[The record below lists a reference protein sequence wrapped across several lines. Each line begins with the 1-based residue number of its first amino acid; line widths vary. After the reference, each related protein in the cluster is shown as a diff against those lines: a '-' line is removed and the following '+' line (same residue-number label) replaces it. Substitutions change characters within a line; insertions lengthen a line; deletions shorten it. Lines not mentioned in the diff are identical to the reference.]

1 MLSRMVRFQ
10 EFGSPDVLHIEK
22 VELRDPGPGEVR
34 IKVAAIGMN
43 FAEAMWRQNQYMETP
58 RLPSGLGYE
67 AAGVIDKLGAGVA
80 DFRIGE
86 KVATLAGHSQGDYP
100 AYGEFV
106 IMPASSLVRY
116 PANLSEVEAGVRLDG
131 VPNRVLCASGTRA
144 SSGRSDGAR
153 HRGLVLH
160 RPGGHPDS
168 ESGRRAGD
176 RDHVHVRQG
185 CRAPRSRR
193 GCGGRNRIGSGLC
206 GDATMLRDSLADSS
220 KR

>member
-1 MLSRMVRFQ
+1 MISRMVRFQ

-100 AYGEFV
+100 AYGDVV

-116 PANLSEVEAGVRLDG
+116 PANLSDVEAASVWMAYLTGYFALVELAHLADAQT
-131 VPNRVLCASGTRA
+131 VLATAA
-144 SSGRSDGAR
+144 SSSTGLAAIQIAKAVGAR
-153 HRGLVLH
+153 VIATTRTSAKPAALREAGADVVVVTGSEDLEASVLEETRG
-160 RPGGHPDS
+160 
-168 ESGRRAGD
+168 
-176 RDHVHVRQG
+176 QG
-185 CRAPRSRR
+185 W
-193 GCGGRNRIGSGLC
+193 
-206 GDATMLRDSLADSS
+206 T
-220 KR
+220 